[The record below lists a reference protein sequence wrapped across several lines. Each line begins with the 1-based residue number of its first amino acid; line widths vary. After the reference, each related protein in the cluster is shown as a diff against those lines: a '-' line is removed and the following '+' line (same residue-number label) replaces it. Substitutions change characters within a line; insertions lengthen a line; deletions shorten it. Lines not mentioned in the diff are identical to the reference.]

1 MKTTKTLSEDK
12 TVKKKLD
19 YYLNLPYSIKIR
31 PEVGGGY
38 FAEVVELPGC
48 MTEGETYEETW
59 NLIHEAMEGWLE
71 LSIEKGHEIP
81 LPESMKEH
89 SGKFIIRI
97 PKYLHRK
104 LAKEAEKEG
113 ISLNQFISSLL
124 SEKITL
130 LEVKRELEEFLSE
143 FKKNKNFFWNV
154 PIGYHH

>member
-1 MKTTKTLSEDK
+1 
-12 TVKKKLD
+12 
-19 YYLNLPYSIKIR
+19 
-31 PEVGGGY
+31 
-38 FAEVVELPGC
+38 

-143 FKKNKNFFWNV
+143 FKKNKNAFWNV